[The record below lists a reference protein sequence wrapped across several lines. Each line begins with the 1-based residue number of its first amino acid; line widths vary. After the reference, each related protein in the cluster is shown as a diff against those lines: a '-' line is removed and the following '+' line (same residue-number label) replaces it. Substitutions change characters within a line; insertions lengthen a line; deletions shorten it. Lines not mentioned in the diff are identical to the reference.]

1 MTNIRKTS
9 NLPLQGLT
17 LVLILGLL
25 VSSCTEKDSSEITLV
40 NYGTSFGECIGY
52 CIQDMDVN
60 PTLATLERFGWFDTI
75 ETQTCSLNMDDNH
88 WEQII
93 TGIDVE
99 IFIGLPETFGCPD
112 CADGGAEWVEIEL
125 QNGEKHRVTFEYH
138 NEPSE
143 LLSPVAKLRELLEAL
158 IPC

>member
-1 MTNIRKTS
+1 MPNKY
-9 NLPLQGLT
+9 NLSFRRLA

-25 VSSCTEKDSSEITLV
+25 ISSCTEKDGSEITLV

-52 CIQDMDVN
+52 CIQDLDVN
-60 PTLATLERFGWFDTI
+60 LSQATLKRYGWSDTI
-75 ETQTCSLNMDDNH
+75 EIHSCSLNMDDNH
-88 WEQII
+88 WDQII

-99 IFIGLPETFGCPD
+99 AFIGLPETIGCPD

-143 LLSPVAKLRELLEAL
+143 LLSTVAKLRELLEAL
-158 IPC
+158 ISC